1 MAIRVPK
8 EIARRALLVEGSEVI
23 LSFKNKDIVI
33 TKTERKRETLRDL
46 VLRITPENRHE
57 LIISD
62 NDIVGKEIW

>member
-23 LSFKNKDIVI
+23 LSFKNKDII
-33 TKTERKRETLRDL
+33 IAKTERKRETLRDL

-62 NDIVGKEIW
+62 NDIVGKETW